1 MVPSEKIRNVALVGH
16 HGAGKSTLVEALLFR
31 AGCLGRLGSI
41 EQGTTVADYEPEEQQ
56 RGMSVS
62 LSVCTFDWNGHKINL
77 IDTPGYPDFAGE
89 VRAALR
95 VADLAVFVVD
105 AVDGVQVETV
115 KQWRVARDLGVPR
128 MIFIN
133 KLNKERASFD
143 RTLAELR
150 ERFGAGV
157 APIEIPLGEAETFH
171 GVVDLFEDEALVY
184 DSGHAEHGEIPAEL
198 RSRTDEIEEQLVEG
212 IVVGDEDLLE
222 RYLEGEVPSAQQL
235 EETMSIGVAEATV
248 FPVVCGAAT
257 GPIAVDRLANYI
269 VELGPPPSNRTTS
282 VVVGGSDEIEID
294 SDPEADPLAFVF
306 KTISDP
312 YVGQI
317 SVFRVLSGTVT
328 PDLTLYNSRTGT
340 AEKLTKIATMLGK
353 ETTLVDQLVAGDI
366 GATSKLANTGTGDVL
381 APRNKPVSVPPI
393 GYPQPVI
400 GIAVEATSLADEDRL
415 ATGLRRLQE
424 EDPSISVEH
433 DPETSQ
439 VVLRGVGETHLATSI
454 ERLSRR
460 MGIEVA
466 THPEKVRFR
475 ESISRPVSAEG
486 KHKKQSGGHGQFG
499 VAMLE
504 LEPLPRGAGFE
515 FVDEVKGGAI
525 PRQFIPAVE
534 EGILEAMASGGV
546 HGFPVTDVR
555 VRCVDGKY
563 HSVDSSELSFKMA
576 GRAGF
581 KEGFEAAGPVMLE
594 PISVVAVTVPS
605 DYQGDVLA
613 DLASRRGQ
621 VRGSEM
627 DAAGDQV
634 ISASVPSIELLSY
647 ATQLRSISRGWGSV
661 RIEHSHYSE
670 IPPNLVDRVLAG
682 HNSED

>member
-1 MVPSEKIRNVALVGH
+1 MSSERVRNVALVGH
-16 HGAGKSTLVEALLFR
+16 HGSGKSTLAEALLFR
-31 AGCLGRLGSI
+31 AGSIGRLGSI
-41 EQGTTVADYEPEEQQ
+41 ESGTTVADYEPEEQE
-56 RGMSVS
+56 RGMSIS
-62 LSVCTFDWNGHKINL
+62 LSVCTFEWNGHTVNL

-115 KQWRVARDLGVPR
+115 KQWRVARRLGVPR
-128 MIFIN
+128 MIFVN

-150 ERFGAGV
+150 EHFGAGI

-171 GVVDLFEDEALVY
+171 GVIDLFDDEALVY
-184 DSGHAEHGEIPAEL
+184 DSGHAEHGEIPEEL
-198 RSRTDEIEEQLVEG
+198 RDRVDAIEEQLIEG
-212 IVVGDEDLLE
+212 IVVADDDLLE
-222 RYLEGEVPSAQQL
+222 AYLEGEVPDVQQL
-235 EETMSIGVAEATV
+235 EDTMSVGVADATV

-269 VELGPPPSNRTTS
+269 VELGPPPSNRVTS
-282 VVVGGSDEIEID
+282 VIVGDEEIEIA
-294 SDPEADPLAFVF
+294 SDPDADPLAFVF

-317 SVFRVLSGTVT
+317 SVFRVLSGTIS
-328 PDLTLYNSRTGT
+328 PDLHLYNSRTST
-340 AEKLTKIATMLGK
+340 DERLAKIATMLGK
-353 ETTLVDQLVAGDI
+353 ETVLVDQLVAGDI
-366 GATSKLANTGTGDVL
+366 GATSKLSNTATGDVL

-393 GYPQPVI
+393 GYPEPVI
-400 GIAVEATSLADEDRL
+400 GVAVEATSLADEDRL

-439 VVLRGVGETHLATSI
+439 VVLRGVGDTHLTTSVA
-454 ERLSRR
+454 RLSRR

-475 ESISRPVSAEG
+475 ETIARPVSAEG

-504 LEPLPRGAGFE
+504 LEPLPRGSGFE

-534 EGILEAMASGGV
+534 DGIREAMSSGGAR
-546 HGFPVTDVR
+546 GYPVTDVR

-563 HSVDSSELSFKMA
+563 HSVDSSELAFKMA

-581 KEGFEAAGPVMLE
+581 REGFEAGGPLMLE
-594 PISVVAVTVPS
+594 PISLVTATVPM
-605 DYQGDVLA
+605 DFQGDVLA

-621 VRGSEM
+621 VRGSEVNE
-627 DAAGDQV
+627 AGDQV
-634 ISASVPSIELLSY
+634 IQAYVPTVEVLRY
-647 ATQLRSISRGWGSV
+647 ATQLRSITRGWGSV
-661 RIEHSHYSE
+661 RIEHDHYSE
-670 IPPNLVDRVLAG
+670 IPHNMVDRILAG
-682 HNSED
+682 VESEG

>member
-16 HGAGKSTLVEALLFR
+16 HGAGKSTLIEALLFR
-31 AGCLGRLGSI
+31 AGCIGRLGSI
-41 EQGTTVADYEPEEQQ
+41 EQATTVADYEPEEQQ

-294 SDPEADPLAFVF
+294 SDPEADPLVFVF

-515 FVDEVKGGAI
+515 FVDQVKGGAI

-634 ISASVPSIELLSY
+634 ISAYVPTIELLSY

-661 RIEHSHYSE
+661 RIEHSHYAE

-682 HNSED
+682 HESEG

>member
-1 MVPSEKIRNVALVGH
+1 M
-16 HGAGKSTLVEALLFR
+16 
-31 AGCLGRLGSI
+31 
-41 EQGTTVADYEPEEQQ
+41 
-56 RGMSVS
+56 
-62 LSVCTFDWNGHKINL
+62 
-77 IDTPGYPDFAGE
+77 
-89 VRAALR
+89 
-95 VADLAVFVVD
+95 
-105 AVDGVQVETV
+105 
-115 KQWRVARDLGVPR
+115 
-128 MIFIN
+128 
-133 KLNKERASFD
+133 
-143 RTLAELR
+143 
-150 ERFGAGV
+150 
-157 APIEIPLGEAETFH
+157 
-171 GVVDLFEDEALVY
+171 Y
-184 DSGHAEHGEIPAEL
+184 DSGNAEHGEIPSEL
-198 RSRTDEIEEQLVEG
+198 RSQTDEIEEQLIEG
-212 IVVGDEDLLE
+212 IVVGDDDLLE
-222 RYLEGEVPSAQQL
+222 GYLEGRVPSAQQL
-235 EETMSIGVAEATV
+235 EETMSIGVAKATV

-294 SDPEADPLAFVF
+294 SDPDADPLVFVF

-317 SVFRVLSGTVT
+317 SVFRVLSGTIT
-328 PDLTLYNSRTGT
+328 PDMHLFNSRTGSD
-340 AEKLTKIATMLGK
+340 EKLAKIATLLGK

-366 GATSKLANTGTGDVL
+366 GATSKLNDTATGDVL
-381 APRNKPVSVPPI
+381 APRNKPVKVPPI
-393 GYPQPVI
+393 GYPEPVI

-424 EDPSISVEH
+424 EDPSVSVDH

-454 ERLSRR
+454 DRLSRR

-466 THPEKVRFR
+466 THPQKVRFR
-475 ESISRPVSAEG
+475 ETISRPSSAEG

-499 VAMLE
+499 VAMINM
-504 LEPLPRGAGFE
+504 EPLPRGTGFE
-515 FVDEVKGGAI
+515 FVDEVKGGSI

-534 EGILEAMASGGV
+534 DGIREAMSSGGT

-581 KEGFEAAGPVMLE
+581 REGFEAGGPVMLE
-594 PISVVAVTVPS
+594 PISLIHVAVPM

-627 DAAGDQV
+627 DISGDQV
-634 ISASVPSIELLSY
+634 ISAYVPTIELLSY
-647 ATQLRSISRGWGSV
+647 ATQLRSISRGWGSL
-661 RIEHSHYSE
+661 RIEHDHYAE
-670 IPPNLVDRVLAG
+670 LPANLVDRVLASQE
-682 HNSED
+682 SEG